1 MANAVKAVAKF
12 VRKNKDDESAVILR
26 ELCEALESGQPF
38 VLTRLYD
45 IPPKAYELAIKLLT
59 DWRFDRHL
67 TERRF
72 AKYFDQDQE
81 EG

>member
-1 MANAVKAVAKF
+1 MANAVKAVAKY
-12 VRKNKDDESAVILR
+12 VRKNKDDESATILR
-26 ELCEALESGQPF
+26 ELCEALETGQPF

>member
-26 ELCEALESGQPF
+26 ELCEALETGKPF

-45 IPPKAYELAIKLLT
+45 IPPKAFELAIRLLA

-72 AKYFDQDQE
+72 AKYFDHE
-81 EG
+81 ED

>member
-1 MANAVKAVAKF
+1 MANAVKAVAKY
-12 VRKNKDDESAVILR
+12 VRKNRGDKSALVLR
-26 ELCEALESGQPF
+26 ELCEALETGQPF

-45 IPPKAYELAIKLLT
+45 ISPKAYELAIQLLT

-72 AKYFDQDQE
+72 AKYFDQE
-81 EG
+81 ED